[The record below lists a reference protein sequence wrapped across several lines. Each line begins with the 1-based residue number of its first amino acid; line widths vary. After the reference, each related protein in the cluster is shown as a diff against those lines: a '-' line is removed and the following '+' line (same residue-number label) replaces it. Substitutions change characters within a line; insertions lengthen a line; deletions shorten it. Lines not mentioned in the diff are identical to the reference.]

1 MNQYSYETNKQLLED
16 LMRQVNIADIY
27 ELSQI
32 AGVARLPIIRIER
45 GLILNISAGAI
56 ARIAKALNISID
68 SLIET
73 FSEQPTKK
81 AESQP
86 SKSNDA
92 LAACRQEY
100 QKLQQEMLQQ
110 QEFLSAEFQKSS
122 LETIESW
129 LLQWPTAAMAV
140 HKNPSLPAARLLSL
154 VEPVEQL
161 LKQWNV
167 EAIATVGEK
176 IAYNPQYHQLIK
188 GTAEIGEVVE
198 VRYVGYKQEDKLLY
212 KAKVSSI

>member
-27 ELSQI
+27 ELSQV

-81 AESQP
+81 AELQP

-110 QEFLSAEFQKSS
+110 QEFLEAEFQKSS

-176 IAYNPQYHQLIK
+176 IAYDPQHHQLIK
-188 GTAEIGEVVE
+188 GAAEIGEVVE